1 MPIITREECY
11 FEPRVIGTNGK
22 IRWYGEEYSSKKT
35 EEKAEYTVYI
45 RDTGSNLLVYELYSD
60 DEMDERFN
68 KISCTFILVD
78 RIPKTSN
85 KYAYGRLRRN

>member
-1 MPIITREECY
+1 MIVQRDECY

-45 RDTGSNLLVYELYSD
+45 RDTGSHLLVYELYSD

-68 KISCTFILVD
+68 KISCTFFLID
-78 RIPKTSN
+78 RIK
-85 KYAYGRLRRN
+85 KYSDKFAYGRIKK

>member
-1 MPIITREECY
+1 MIVQRDECY

-45 RDTGSNLLVYELYSD
+45 RDTGSHILVYELYSD

-68 KISCTFILVD
+68 KISCTFFLID
-78 RIPKTSN
+78 RIK
-85 KYAYGRLRRN
+85 KYSDKFVYGRIKR

>member
-11 FEPRVIGTNGK
+11 FEPRVIGSNGK

-45 RDTGSNLLVYELYSD
+45 RDTGSHLLVYELYSD

-68 KISCTFILVD
+68 KISCTFFLID
-78 RIPKTSN
+78 RIE
-85 KYAYGRLRRN
+85 KYSDKFVYGRIRR